1 MLGPGPGTPSPASAK
16 AQGPGPWVGAGLQ
29 PLPQHWEP
37 RGEWWECR
45 PGGLGAAEPG
55 SGICR
60 GIWEAQETEQRAK
73 PASGP
78 RADPGGGGRVGR
90 RIFSGAEPHAGRV
103 WFHSRDTKLAT
114 ARPRSYPRGRG
125 HGPGPGRLPTPHSL
139 QEPMRLMQAAGVGGR
154 GCVVASWRP
163 QAPDTASPGPAPRTA
178 APGRQQAPGG
188 LHRPGPRPAPCCG
201 GRTEVRGAA
210 GLAHRPCRLPGRRSA
225 FGFPPLQ
232 WVTASFPPTSQGG
245 RGHTPR
251 MVTVPWCP
259 LGQGLQAG
267 RPPTAPEA
275 PGGPGPPSFLPPF
288 RLSHPFTP
296 AWPSPGARDPSALL
310 EASSSP

>member
-1 MLGPGPGTPSPASAK
+1 MQGDLGGSRNRAEGEASLGSSGGPWGRRKGEEAHGEAHLLWGRAACRTSVVPLQGTP
-16 AQGPGPWVGAGLQ
+16 
-29 PLPQHWEP
+29 
-37 RGEWWECR
+37 
-45 PGGLGAAEPG
+45 
-55 SGICR
+55 
-60 GIWEAQETEQRAK
+60 T
-73 PASGP
+73 
-78 RADPGGGGRVGR
+78 
-90 RIFSGAEPHAGRV
+90 
-103 WFHSRDTKLAT
+103 LAT

-201 GRTEVRGAA
+201 GWTEVRGAA
-210 GLAHRPCRLPGRRSA
+210 GLACRHCRLPGCRSA

-245 RGHTPR
+245 RGHAPR

-259 LGQGLQAG
+259 LGQGPQAG

-275 PGGPGPPSFLPPF
+275 PGGPGPPSFLPPL

-310 EASSSP
+310 EDSSSP